1 VKSIEIH
8 TDGNIASEYIIALQR
23 KNNIQTVST
32 LKLFLIYRKIL
43 TLEFVGTYLKRI
55 LVNLQNI
62 DQ

>member
-55 LVNLQNI
+55 
-62 DQ
+62 